1 MVYINVKKKFV
12 KRFILLIN
20 ERIIKMVKRLKKLF
34 IFNER
39 NNVMVNI
46 LN

>member
-20 ERIIKMVKRLKKLF
+20 ERIIKMVKCLKKLF